1 MANLTIELSNLSS
14 SIYNLN
20 NILLDYDRWNDGVS
34 RSYERYVSSIQMI
47 VSNLEF
53 NLGAIE
59 GAINNLN
66 AINVN
71 KHKSELSEYSSKLRR
86 L

>member
-20 NILLDYDRWNDGVS
+20 NILLDYDRWNDEVS
-34 RSYERYVSSIQMI
+34 RSYERYVGSIQTI

-53 NLGAIE
+53 TLSAIE

-71 KHKSELSEYSSKLRR
+71 RHKSELSEYSSKLRR

>member
-20 NILLDYDRWNDGVS
+20 NILLDYDRWNDEVS
-34 RSYERYVSSIQMI
+34 RSYERYVSSIQTI

-53 NLGAIE
+53 NF
-59 GAINNLN
+59 
-66 AINVN
+66 
-71 KHKSELSEYSSKLRR
+71 SSFESF
-86 L
+86 